1 MSEEEQALLAQLRSK
16 KQAAESVF
24 KALQR
29 AEDAATAAAT
39 ASGANI
45 FLGLMTSLFC
55 WFAHCPH
62 RIHQHRQQQR
72 QRHRKNLAASVLGA
86 VAG

>member
-1 MSEEEQALLAQLRSK
+1 MCSAASQDLPDMSAEEQALLAQLRSK

-39 ASGANI
+39 ASGNGTH
-45 FLGLMTSLFC
+45 F
-55 WFAHCPH
+55 W
-62 RIHQHRQQQR
+62 
-72 QRHRKNLAASVLGA
+72 
-86 VAG
+86 

>member
-1 MSEEEQALLAQLRSK
+1 MSAEEQALLAELRSK

-39 ASGANI
+39 ASGDCLPNVNSGAAE
-45 FLGLMTSLFC
+45 FS
-55 WFAHCPH
+55 WAP
-62 RIHQHRQQQR
+62 QQNR
-72 QRHRKNLAASVLGA
+72 SGAADPVTLARN
-86 VAG
+86 